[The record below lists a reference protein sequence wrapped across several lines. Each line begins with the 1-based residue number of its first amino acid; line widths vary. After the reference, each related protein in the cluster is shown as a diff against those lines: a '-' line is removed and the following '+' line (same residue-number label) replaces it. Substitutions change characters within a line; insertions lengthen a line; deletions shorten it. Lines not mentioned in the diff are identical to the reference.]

1 MIQGCSLSLLS
12 VIARL
17 PRKHL
22 GTTLSISGLKWMFIV
37 RHVFSQSA
45 DLAVLVNG
53 RYCKSNPPLSYNQ
66 SLKKTQQEY
75 CLEVK
80 AWIKTVHKTLPPAL

>member
-37 RHVFSQSA
+37 RRVFSQSA
-45 DLAVLVNG
+45 DLAA
-53 RYCKSNPPLSYNQ
+53 
-66 SLKKTQQEY
+66 
-75 CLEVK
+75 LESMADIVR
-80 AWIKTVHKTLPPAL
+80 AILLFLIISP